1 MSSNNVEIDMFLNET
16 YLKYGIRQYIKW
28 KPSRDAHFLAFG
40 ITGGG
45 KTVATKIILARVAKK
60 IPDSNLYVADY
71 KGDSDY
77 EALEGSKR
85 FYRFMECKKCI
96 DEFYLLLQKRQSGED
111 KSRNFCLL
119 FFDEWGAFISSLDK
133 KEAEEI
139 KQKTGILLMLG
150 RSYNLH
156 LGLCQQRPDNV
167 FYSAGSRDQ
176 FGTILSIGTI
186 SETAKEMLFKDFKSK
201 MKCERKRSTGYMVNN
216 GELIAFQVP
225 YISDMSKI
233 DYYIKEAVNR

>member
-1 MSSNNVEIDMFLNET
+1 MSFDNVEIDMFLNET
-16 YLKYGIRQYIKW
+16 YLKYGIRQYTKW
-28 KPSRDAHFLAFG
+28 KSSRDAHFLVFG

-45 KTVATKIILARVAKK
+45 KTIGAKIILARVAKK
-60 IPDSNLYVADY
+60 IPDSQIYIADY

-77 EALEGSKR
+77 EALKDSKR
-85 FYRFMECKKCI
+85 FYRFMDCKKCI
-96 DEFYLLLQKRQSGED
+96 DEFYLLLHKRQSGED

-133 KEAEEI
+133 KVAEEI
-139 KQKTGILLMLG
+139 KQKMGMLLMLS

-156 LGLCQQRPDNV
+156 IGLCQQRPDTS

-176 FGTILSIGTI
+176 FGLIISIGKIT
-186 SETAKEMLFKDFKSK
+186 ETAKEMLFKDYKSQ
-201 MKCERKRSTGYMVNN
+201 MKCDRKRGTGYMVNN
-216 GELIAFQVP
+216 GELIPFQVP